1 MIKVPIVIN
10 SEDVKS
16 DPEWVASRLNVF
28 RSELTIL
35 VGTHS
40 KDILKLSKDVPD
52 FNGIKKEELENYS
65 ESENDAKIY
74 GMSNLMNQG
83 NDIYF
88 FTNSTRLMGGIK
100 QNGLLPEIFDF
111 LTHEMTHAT
120 RLMICKDFFM
130 RNGIHENFHKQI
142 IWPEIN
148 DSNSDNSITEQTFAF
163 ILGIS
168 IRNILPVWLGQV
180 AKHIP
185 EIKKLF

>member
-10 SEDVKS
+10 TEDVKS
-16 DPEWVASRLNVF
+16 DSEWIASGLNVF
-28 RSELTIL
+28 KSEITIF

-40 KDILKLSKDVPD
+40 KDILKLSEDVSD
-52 FNGIKKEELENYS
+52 FNGIKKEELKNYN
-65 ESENDAKIY
+65 ESENNAKIY
-74 GMSNLMNQG
+74 GMSNLMNHGQ
-83 NDIYF
+83 DIYF
-88 FTNSTRLMGGIK
+88 FTNATRLIGGIK

-120 RLMICKDFFM
+120 RLMICKEIFK
-130 RNGIHENFHKQI
+130 RNGIHDNFHKQI
-142 IWPEIN
+142 IWPAIN
-148 DSNSDNSITEQTFAF
+148 DSNSADSINEQTFAF

-168 IRNILPVWLGQV
+168 IRNILPFWLGLV

>member
-10 SEDVKS
+10 SEDVNS
-16 DPEWVASRLNVF
+16 DPEWLASGLKNF

-40 KDILKLSKDVPD
+40 KDILKLSRDVSN
-52 FNGIKKEELENYS
+52 FNGIKKTELENYN

-74 GMSNLMNQG
+74 GMSNLMNEG
-83 NDIYF
+83 KDIYF
-88 FTNSTRLMGGIK
+88 FTNATRLIGGIK

-120 RLMICKDFFM
+120 RLMICKDFFK
-130 RNGIHENFHKQI
+130 RNGIHKNFHKQI

-148 DSNSDNSITEQTFAF
+148 DSNSSNSINEQTFAF

-168 IRNILPVWLGQV
+168 IRNILPFWLGLV
-180 AKHIP
+180 ARHIP